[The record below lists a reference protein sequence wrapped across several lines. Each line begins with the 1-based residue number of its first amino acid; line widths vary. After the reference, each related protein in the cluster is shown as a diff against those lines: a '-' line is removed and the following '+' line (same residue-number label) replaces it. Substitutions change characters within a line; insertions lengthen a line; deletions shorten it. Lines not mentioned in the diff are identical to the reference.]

1 MKNCNICHKNISAFH
16 KTLKNYP
23 VTNLYLETENCALN
37 VFDIDIYQC
46 NCGHVFASSQQAD
59 IYSSS
64 YAYNGNAEGVQLR
77 REIGLSMLKE
87 KLGDLNLNSVVDIG
101 GGQLQMI
108 KVVMQNWKTL
118 RQIVVDP
125 VPIEKNKI
133 DLQGIE
139 FFNEFFDGNNF
150 KLENSIYP
158 SLFLLDNVLEHI
170 EKLSDFMDAI
180 ARTSQVNDYIYVC
193 VPSYEVIYE
202 KLQFQEIIHE
212 HVNYFSKE
220 IVNNLFS
227 NFGFLNLYSFTDY
240 SGARGYNYHLFIKS
254 KSINFIINSIPD
266 FNFEKRLNY
275 YQIILESTL
284 NNISNIKKPIYGVCA
299 SELTPTLAY
308 HMQSD
313 LSFCK
318 VIFDTSEH
326 KINKYMPLVKPKI
339 VNFENI
345 KNTSEN
351 SYFYVTAPSIG
362 RKVLTNLS
370 LIGRNNIIFPVNIL

>member
-1 MKNCNICHKNISAFH
+1 MKHCNICHKNNNVFH
-16 KTLKNYP
+16 KTLKKYP
-23 VTNLYLETENCALN
+23 VTNLYLETENCASN
-37 VFDIDIYQC
+37 IFDIDIYQC
-46 NCGHVFASSQQAD
+46 NCGHVFASSQQTN

-64 YAYNGNAEGVQLR
+64 YAYNGNADGVQLR
-77 REIGLSMLKE
+77 REVGLSMLKE
-87 KLGDLNLNSVVDIG
+87 KLGNLNLNSVVDIG

-108 KVVMQNWKTL
+108 KAVMQNWKTL

-125 VPIEKNKI
+125 VPIKKI

-139 FFNEFFDGNNF
+139 FFNEFFNGNNF
-150 KLENSIYP
+150 KLENSINP

-170 EKLSDFMDAI
+170 EKLSDFIDAI

-193 VPSYEVIYE
+193 VPSFEVIYE

-220 IVNNLFS
+220 IVINLFS
-227 NFGFLNLYSFTDY
+227 KFGFVDIYSFTDY
-240 SGARGYNYHLFIKS
+240 NGARGYNYHLFKKS
-254 KSINFIINSIPD
+254 KSINVILNNTLD
-266 FNFEKRLNY
+266 FDFEKRLNY
-275 YQIILESTL
+275 YKIILQSTL
-284 NNISNIKKPIYGVCA
+284 NIISNIKKPIYGVCA

-308 HMQSD
+308 HMDSD

-326 KINKYMPLVKPKI
+326 KINKYMPLIKPKI
-339 VNFENI
+339 INFKNI

-351 SYFYVTAPSIG
+351 SYYYVTAPSIG